1 MPQIIPLLKSV
12 GGFDALGLG
21 KLGQSVRVVDLVRG
35 LPRSLGLGTAA
46 GVLQGITRK
55 ATPRT
60 AYLYVG
66 DLGVDLALPDEH
78 TVRERADF
86 AEHALIERKP
96 RLQWTGSA
104 LAERRLSVKLHSDFC
119 DVQAALAWLA
129 KLLAD
134 HVPQPLV
141 MGTGEFLG
149 WYVLTELERQE
160 LVHATAG
167 MSYASASLTLR
178 EYAPTAEELQKMGVP
193 KNPAAVRAPGDA
205 LPGLTK
211 VEGILRDPV
220 KAAVRVANDAL
231 PSLKETAMQVKTQ
244 VTQGIGL

>member
-21 KLGQSVRVVDLVRG
+21 QLGRAVRVVDAVRG

-46 GVLQGITRK
+46 AALQGATRR
-55 ATPRT
+55 ATPRA
-60 AYLYVG
+60 AYMYVG

-78 TVRERADF
+78 SVRERADY
-86 AEHALIERKP
+86 AEHALMERKP

-104 LAERRLSVKLHSDFC
+104 LAERRLAVKLHSDFC
-119 DVQAALAWLA
+119 DVPAALAWLA

-141 MGTGEFLG
+141 MGTGDFLG

-167 MSYASASLTLR
+167 MRYASAALTLR
-178 EYAPTAEELQKMGVP
+178 EYVPTPEELQKMGMP
-193 KNPAAVRAPGDA
+193 KKPAAVRAPGDA
-205 LPGLTK
+205 LPGLTR
-211 VEGILRDPV
+211 VEGILRNPAA
-220 KAAVRVANDAL
+220 AAVRVATGGAL
-231 PSLKETAMQVKTQ
+231 
-244 VTQGIGL
+244 

>member
-1 MPQIIPLLKSV
+1 MPQIIPLLTSV
-12 GGFDALGLG
+12 AGFDALGLG
-21 KLGQSVRVVDLVRG
+21 QLGQAVRVVDLVRG
-35 LPRSLGLGTAA
+35 LPRSLGLGTVA
-46 GVLQGITRK
+46 GVLQGMRK
-55 ATPRT
+55 ATPRA
-60 AYLYVG
+60 AYMYIG

-211 VEGILRDPV
+211 VEGILRDPL

-231 PSLKETAMQVKTQ
+231 PSLKDAAAQLTK
-244 VTQGIGL
+244 GISL